1 MAIKGRP
8 TMLNGINPLSYVGV
22 NPYTPPGMYN
32 LPRDPTVR
40 DNAGFQI
47 GDYWLNQI
55 TNDLWYLAQKSN
67 PPQYQDALWIQL
79 GKGPSIRT
87 LTGDVGGPVGPDVN
101 GNIDTLGTAGEILVT
116 GTPGTNTLTWS
127 LDGSIATSYPTDAGT
142 AIPAA
147 GVLNILGAG
156 GITTSGAGNTVTIT
170 GTGLGPS
177 DAFSANVPA
186 DIDNVTGDSTVY
198 TIVFSDV
205 TYDDNIN
212 YDNTTGYYTAPT
224 TGLYEFQSTVTVKN
238 ISVLMGEFNYY
249 FIIAGTGPCVGQ
261 WAFARGNPY
270 VMQDIVGSGLM
281 RLNGSVTVRL
291 DAGDTVAVEAVVYG
305 GAAATAGIS
314 RGAAANPGRTWFS
327 GCRLGD

>member
-47 GDYWLNQI
+47 GDYWMNQI

-101 GNIDTLGTAGEILVT
+101 GNIDTLGTAGQILVT

-127 LDGSIATSYPTDAGT
+127 LANPLPGTSAFGVGLSTSIF
-142 AIPAA
+142 
-147 GVLNILGAG
+147 N
-156 GITTSGAGNTVTIT
+156 TTGNN
-170 GTGLGPS
+170 L
-177 DAFSANVPA
+177 
-186 DIDNVTGDSTVY
+186 VY
-198 TIVFSDV
+198 TIP
-205 TYDDNIN
+205 YDFIFYNVGTDYNAG
-212 YDNTTGYYTAPT
+212 TGQYTAPHTGLYQFSATITIGATDVATYDT
-224 TGLYEFQSTVTVKN
+224 TGLT
-238 ISVLMGEFNYY
+238 ILMNSAIGAFVVV
-249 FIIAGTGPCVGQ
+249 GTGPCVGT
-261 WAFARGNPY
+261 WDFIRNNPY
-270 VMQDIVGSGLM
+270 ATEEGFSALGIWQH
-281 RLNGSVTVRL
+281 NGSMSL
-291 DAGDTVAVEAVVYG
+291 FLNQGDTVHVVLQVSG
-305 GAAATAGIS
+305 GAGNTLTIFEQVALVQT
-314 RGAAANPGRTWFS
+314 NWFN
-327 GCRLGD
+327 GYNIT